1 MTKIV
6 VHLSDAA
13 FGRATFA
20 ARLVRSLQRALI
32 ALSARRTLDAL
43 PDDLLRDIGL
53 TRCDIPFVA
62 VALASGEPLV
72 NMLATHSRESRTIA
86 ACQASFMSSAA
97 ARRTAF

>member
-62 VALASGEPLV
+62 VALASGPPV